1 MQDPNTVD
9 PEGQAGGPPPGP
21 ATDMTNTPA
30 APTPAIV
37 EPEPP
42 EAGGEAMAVEPPHAQ
57 EQVTDEP
64 AATAPATP
72 EEAAAK
78 TEEAPARNE
87 EAAEPAA
94 AAVAVAEPEAT
105 IVEQTRGVWTDEQV
119 EAFRNR
125 LRETTADIV
134 DRAAG
139 AVIET
144 INVVAAAIR
153 SRTSSDRPR

>member
-1 MQDPNTVD
+1 MQNPNTLD
-9 PEGQAGGPPPGP
+9 PEGQAGGPPGP
-21 ATDMTNTPA
+21 ATDTTNPPM
-30 APTPAIV
+30 AP

-42 EAGGEAMAVEPPHAQ
+42 AVGGEAMAVEAPPAH
-57 EQVTDEP
+57 EQAAHE
-64 AATAPATP
+64 AATAAPATT
-72 EEAAAK
+72 EESAAK
-78 TEEAPARNE
+78 TEEAPLMKE
-87 EAAEPAA
+87 EAAEPVA

-105 IVEQTRGVWTDEQV
+105 IVEQTHGVWTDEQV

-144 INVVAAAIR
+144 INAVAAAIR
-153 SRTSSDRPR
+153 SRTSSDRQR

>member
-21 ATDMTNTPA
+21 ATDTTNPPV
-30 APTPAIV
+30 APTPAIA

-42 EAGGEAMAVEPPHAQ
+42 AAGGEATAVEPPPAQ
-57 EQVTDEP
+57 EQVAGEPAAAEP
-64 AATAPATP
+64 AAT
-72 EEAAAK
+72 EESAAK
-78 TEEAPARNE
+78 TDEAPAMKE
-87 EAAEPAA
+87 EAAEPVA

-105 IVEQTRGVWTDEQV
+105 IVEQTRGVWTDEEV
-119 EAFRNR
+119 EALRNR
-125 LRETTADIV
+125 IRETTADIV

-153 SRTSSDRPR
+153 SRTSSDRQK